1 MMLPDFAFSSTE
13 FAWRILVLENDPTQR
28 ASLIEL
34 LRGWNYEVYEVSE
47 NKPQPGKTDRDQ
59 FLLDDALRTIEEYH
73 CHLLLVDLRLDS
85 DENKEDFS
93 GGELAKALLQV
104 YPGLKIVFRSGYAVP
119 RSLSDW
125 PCVGKGDGAEALERI
140 IEDTLAQIQIAN
152 R

>member
-1 MMLPDFAFSSTE
+1 MMLPDSALSSTE

-34 LRGWNYEVYEVSE
+34 LRGWNYEVCEVSV
-47 NKPQPGKTDRDQ
+47 KPQPGKTDRDQ
-59 FLLDDALRTIEEYH
+59 LLLDDALRAIGEYH

-85 DENKEDFS
+85 DENREDSS
-93 GGELAKALLQV
+93 GADLAKAILQV

-125 PCVGKGDGAEALERI
+125 SCVGKGDGAEALKRI
-140 IEDTLAQIQIAN
+140 IEDTLAQMQMAN
-152 R
+152 Q

>member
-1 MMLPDFAFSSTE
+1 MMLPDSAFSSTE
-13 FAWRILVLENDPTQR
+13 FAWRILVFENDPTQR

-34 LRGWNYEVYEVSE
+34 LRGWNYEVYEVWE
-47 NKPQPGKTDRDQ
+47 DKLCPGKMDHHQ
-59 FLLDDALRTIEEYH
+59 FLLDNALRTMEEYN
-73 CHLLLVDLRLDS
+73 CHILLVDLRLNS

-104 YPGLKIVFRSGYAVP
+104 YPGLKIVFRSGYALP

-125 PCVGKGDGAEALERI
+125 PCVGKGDGAEALKNA
-140 IEDTLAQIQIAN
+140 IEDTLAQIQLAY